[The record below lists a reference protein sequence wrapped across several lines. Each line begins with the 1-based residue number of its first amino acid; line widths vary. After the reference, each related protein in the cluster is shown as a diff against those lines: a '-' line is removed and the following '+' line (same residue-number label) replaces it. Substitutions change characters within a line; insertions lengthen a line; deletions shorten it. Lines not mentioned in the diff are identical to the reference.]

1 MTTIQNQ
8 KPWYRQT
15 VADCAAELK
24 VNIQQGLSAQEV
36 QRRLQQFGSNHITEV
51 KIRPWWRILFN
62 QFKDV
67 MILVLLAAA
76 LVSGV
81 IGDLVDTITILVI
94 VILNAVIGMVQEMR
108 AEQAMAALRELATP
122 ETHVLRDGEWV
133 LISSLELVPGDVV
146 QLEAGSIIP
155 ADLRMTKGSDVEV
168 DESSLTGE
176 SVGVAKQIGVL
187 EAPEVAIADQKN
199 MLFKGTQINR
209 GSVIGLVVATGMET
223 ELGKIAHLIEEAEVS
238 LTPLQKRMVIFSKR
252 LALVVLL
259 ICGLVFALGVLRGEP
274 WLLMLLTGIS
284 LAVAAIP
291 EALPAVV
298 NVSLALGAKKMSHL
312 NALMRNL
319 PAVETLGSV
328 TYICTDKTGTLTQN
342 QMHVTELW
350 MVGSDQN
357 ELFQLSSLPM
367 MGKALAL
374 SNDVIDKNHND
385 GEDKGKGEP
394 TELALF
400 MAAVDAGF
408 KKVELEQEW
417 PRTREVA
424 FHSDRK
430 RMTTV
435 HYRQHNHT
443 IISFTK
449 GAPESVLPLCQQAIA
464 VDGENVAFDVMEW
477 ERKSAELASSGYRV
491 LALAMREWPNNEGQ
505 KDLPSVTDEEL
516 ESKLTF
522 LGIVAMIDPPRED
535 AKTAIDECQSAG
547 ITPVMITGDHPATAL
562 AIAKQLGMATDGG
575 VNGGVISGMQMAKMS
590 DEELFDTVKKVRVYA
605 RVSPEQKVKLVHAL
619 KAQGEFCSMTGD
631 GVNDAP
637 ALKNAHIG
645 VAMGLKGTDVA
656 REASD
661 MVLLDDRFSTI
672 VAAVKEGRRVFDNI
686 RKFINYTMTS
696 NSGEIW
702 VLLLA
707 PFLGMPISLLPIH
720 ILWINL
726 VTDGLPGLA
735 LAMEPS
741 EDNLMERQPRPP
753 NESIFAHGMWQ
764 HIILIGLLIGGVSLY
779 AQYWALENSPEHWQT
794 MVFTTL
800 TFAQLIHVLVIRSER
815 QSLWRLGLFS
825 NRTLIVALIFTVVLQ
840 IGVTYLPLG
849 NMIFKTTP
857 LPVFELSV
865 CLALSSLI
873 FFAVEIEKALVR
885 MGWIYKK

>member
-1 MTTIQNQ
+1 MLDIRNN
-8 KPWYRQT
+8 KPWYQQA
-15 VADCAAELK
+15 ADRCATALQ
-24 VNIQQGLSAQEV
+24 VNTDQGLSSQEAQ
-36 QRRLQQFGSNHITEV
+36 QRLQQFGPNHIAEV
-51 KIRPWWRILFN
+51 KARPWWRILFN

-81 IGDLVDTITILVI
+81 IGDVVDTITILVI
-94 VILNAVIGMVQEMR
+94 VILNAVIGMVQELR

-122 ETHVLRDGEWV
+122 EAHVLRDGEWNP
-133 LISSLELVPGDVV
+133 ISSLELVPGDVV

-155 ADLRMTKGSDVEV
+155 ADLRMTQGTDVEV

-176 SVGVAKQIGVL
+176 SVGVAKNTDVL
-187 EAPEVAIADQKN
+187 ADTEVAIADQKN

-209 GSVIGLVVATGMET
+209 GNVIGLVVATGMET
-223 ELGKIAHLIEEAEVS
+223 ELGKIAHLLEEAEES
-238 LTPLQKRMVIFSKR
+238 LTPLQKRMVTFSKR

-259 ICGLVFALGVLRGEP
+259 ICGLVFTLGVLRGEP

-350 MVGSDQN
+350 LVGSDQN
-357 ELFQLSSLPM
+357 ELSQLSNLAM
-367 MGKALAL
+367 IGNALAL
-374 SNDVIDKNHND
+374 SNDVIDKNHNE
-385 GEDKGKGEP
+385 GADKGKGEP

-400 MAAVDAGF
+400 MAALEAGF
-408 KKVELEQEW
+408 KKADLEKQW

-435 HYRQHNHT
+435 HSHQQNHA
-443 IISFTK
+443 IVSFTK
-449 GAPESVLPLCQQAIA
+449 GAPESVLPLCSQALAIN
-464 VDGENVAFDVMEW
+464 GEKMRFDAEEW
-477 ERKSAELASSGYRV
+477 EGKSEQLASSGFRV
-491 LALAMREWPNNEGQ
+491 LALAMKEWPGSGEQNN
-505 KDLPSVTDEEL
+505 LSSVTDDEL
-516 ESKLTF
+516 ESELTF
-522 LGIVAMIDPPRED
+522 LGVVALIDPPRAD
-535 AKTAIDECQSAG
+535 AKAAIDECQSAG

-575 VNGGVISGMQMAKMS
+575 VISGLQMSKMN
-590 DEELFDTVKKVRVYA
+590 DAELFDTVNKVRVYA

-619 KAQGEFCSMTGD
+619 KSQGEFCSMTGD

-735 LAMEPS
+735 LAMEPG
-741 EDNLMERQPRPP
+741 EDNLMARQPRPP

-764 HIILIGLLIGGVSLY
+764 HIVLIGLLIGGVSLY
-779 AQYWALENSPEHWQT
+779 AQYWALEYSPEHWQT

-800 TFAQLIHVLVIRSER
+800 TFAQLVHVMVIRSER
-815 QSLWRLGLFS
+815 ESLFRLGFFT
-825 NRTLIVALIFTVVLQ
+825 NPTLIGALVLTVILQ
-840 IGVTYLPLG
+840 LSVTYLPWG
-849 NMIFKTTP
+849 NLIFKTTP
-857 LPVFELSV
+857 LPAFELGV
-865 CLALSSLI
+865 CLALASLI
-873 FFAVEIEKALVR
+873 FFAVEFEKVLVR
-885 MGWIYKK
+885 KGWIYKK